1 MPGGAEGVAEERAG
15 IEERHLATETRLCRR
30 EEGGREAVSGSRV
43 PPPERSRPR
52 GRSGAV
58 LSGAQPR
65 GPAAPPARPA
75 LRGGGCPS
83 EAAPAPLPASRAAW
97 TTGKMD
103 GHVLGWI
110 VLLWLAAEVEGLQV
124 TVPEKKKVAML
135 FQPALLRCHFST
147 SSTQP
152 AVVQWRYKSYCQDR
166 MGEALGMVTSGLQ
179 TMSKR
184 NLDWDPYLDCVDS
197 RRTVRV
203 VASKQGSAITIGDF
217 YKERDVSIVHDA
229 DLQIGKLMW
238 GDSGLYYC
246 LIITPDDV
254 EGKNEE
260 SVELLVL
267 EWVFVGLVILGAFL
281 FFLLVGICW
290 CQCCP
295 HSCCCYVRCPC
306 CPESCCC
313 PRALYVAG
321 KAAKAGYPPP
331 VPTMPGPY
339 YIPSVPVAGVP
350 SPAVLMDKS
359 HPPPLAPSDSGGG
372 SQNAV
377 RKGYR
382 IQTDKDRDSM
392 KVLYYVEKELAQFD
406 PSRRMRERYNNTVSE
421 LSSLHE
427 EDLNYRQPYRQA
439 RRKPLP
445 PAGDLDGD
453 AEYWAGVIGGG
464 STSRSQ
470 AVSEYRD
477 ERDSYWHSQQ
487 RSKSEMLSRKS
498 FSVGVPAVSMDEL
511 AAFAES
517 YSQRP
522 RRADS
527 QETRRFERSESH
539 SGRSGGLPH
548 QDSSMEE
555 YYSKR
560 SRGNREPLTD
570 SDRGWSYS
578 PPRRRAH
585 EEKHLP
591 RLVSRTPGGSQK
603 YDHSYLS
610 SVLERKSRSYDESGD
625 HCATPSKLSSQP
637 SQRGG
642 GTYYAW
648 SPPSTYKAEKSQQ
661 QPQQPP
667 SSQEEDEEEDSL
679 PPYSERE
686 LSRGPSY
693 RAREQAYLNAS
704 DKKRKKDPKKT
715 NDFPTRMSLV
725 V

>member
-1 MPGGAEGVAEERAG
+1 ME
-15 IEERHLATETRLCRR
+15 
-30 EEGGREAVSGSRV
+30 
-43 PPPERSRPR
+43 
-52 GRSGAV
+52 
-58 LSGAQPR
+58 
-65 GPAAPPARPA
+65 
-75 LRGGGCPS
+75 
-83 EAAPAPLPASRAAW
+83 
-97 TTGKMD
+97 

-166 MGEALGMVTSGLQ
+166 MGEALGMATSGVQ

-203 VASKQGSAITIGDF
+203 VASKQGSAVTIGDF

-267 EWVFVGLVILGAFL
+267 GRTGLLAD
-281 FFLLVGICW
+281 LLPSFAVEIM
-290 CQCCP
+290 P
-295 HSCCCYVRCPC
+295 V
-306 CPESCCC
+306 
-313 PRALYVAG
+313 YVAG
-321 KAAKAGYPPP
+321 KAAKAGYPPA
-331 VPTMPGPY
+331 VSSMPGPY

-359 HPPPLAPSDSGGG
+359 HPPPLAPSDATGG

-382 IQTDKDRDSM
+382 IQTDKERDSM

-406 PSRRMRERYNNTVSE
+406 PARRMRERYNNTISE

-427 EDLNYRQPYRQA
+427 DDLNFRQPYRQA

-470 AVSEYRD
+470 AVSDYRD
-477 ERDSYWHSQQ
+477 ERDSFRHSQQ

-517 YSQRP
+517 YSQRA

-527 QETRRFERSESH
+527 QETRRFERSESR
-539 SGRSGGLPH
+539 GGGLHH
-548 QDSSMEE
+548 QDSSLEE
-555 YYSKR
+555 YYTKR

-625 HCATPSKLSSQP
+625 RCETPSKLSSQP

-648 SPPSTYKAEKSQQ
+648 SPPSTYKPEPSQQ
-661 QPQQPP
+661 QSQQSP
-667 SSQEEDEEEDSL
+667 SSDQEDGEDTL

-704 DKKRKKDPKKT
+704 DKKRKKEPKKT

>member
-1 MPGGAEGVAEERAG
+1 ME
-15 IEERHLATETRLCRR
+15 
-30 EEGGREAVSGSRV
+30 
-43 PPPERSRPR
+43 
-52 GRSGAV
+52 
-58 LSGAQPR
+58 
-65 GPAAPPARPA
+65 
-75 LRGGGCPS
+75 
-83 EAAPAPLPASRAAW
+83 
-97 TTGKMD
+97 

-110 VLLWLAAEVEGLQV
+110 VLLWLAAEMEGLQV

-152 AVVQWRYKSYCQDR
+152 AVVQWRFKSYCQDR
-166 MGEALGMVTSGLQ
+166 MGEALGMATSGLQ

-203 VASKQGSAITIGDF
+203 VASKQGSAVTIGDF

-267 EWVFVGLVILGAFL
+267 VYE
-281 FFLLVGICW
+281 
-290 CQCCP
+290 
-295 HSCCCYVRCPC
+295 
-306 CPESCCC
+306 
-313 PRALYVAG
+313 AG
-321 KAAKAGYPPP
+321 KAAKAGYPP
-331 VPTMPGPY
+331 VISSMPGPY
-339 YIPSVPVAGVP
+339 YIPTVPVAGVP

-359 HPPPLAPSDSGGG
+359 HPPPLAPSESSGG

-382 IQTDKDRDSM
+382 IQTDKERDSM

-406 PSRRMRERYNNTVSE
+406 PARRMRERYNNTISE

-427 EDLNYRQPYRQA
+427 EELNFRQPYRQA

-470 AVSEYRD
+470 AVPDYRD
-477 ERDSYWHSQQ
+477 ERDSFRHSQQ

-517 YSQRP
+517 YSQRT

-539 SGRSGGLPH
+539 GGRGGGLPH

-555 YYSKR
+555 YYTKR

-625 HCATPSKLSSQP
+625 RCETPSKLSSQP

-648 SPPSTYKAEKSQQ
+648 SPPSTYKPEKPQQ
-661 QPQQPP
+661 QSQQPP
-667 SSQEEDEEEDSL
+667 PPPQQEEGEDTL

-704 DKKRKKDPKKT
+704 DKKRKKEPKKT

>member
-1 MPGGAEGVAEERAG
+1 
-15 IEERHLATETRLCRR
+15 
-30 EEGGREAVSGSRV
+30 
-43 PPPERSRPR
+43 
-52 GRSGAV
+52 
-58 LSGAQPR
+58 
-65 GPAAPPARPA
+65 
-75 LRGGGCPS
+75 
-83 EAAPAPLPASRAAW
+83 
-97 TTGKMD
+97 
-103 GHVLGWI
+103 
-110 VLLWLAAEVEGLQV
+110 LLAEVEGLQV

-267 EWVFVGLVILGAFL
+267 GRTGLLADLLPSFAVEIMPEWVFVGLVILGAFL

-321 KAAKAGYPPP
+321 KAAKAGYPPA
-331 VPTMPGPY
+331 VSAMPGPY
-339 YIPSVPVAGVP
+339 YIPSVSVAGVP

-359 HPPPLAPSDSGGG
+359 HPPPLAPSEASAG

-382 IQTDKDRDSM
+382 IQADKDRDSM

-406 PSRRMRERYNNTVSE
+406 PARRMRERYNNTVSE

-427 EDLNYRQPYRQA
+427 EDLNFRQPYRQA

-445 PAGDLDGD
+445 PAGDADGD
-453 AEYWAGVIGGG
+453 AEYWAGVVG

-470 AVSEYRD
+470 AVSDYRD

-517 YSQRP
+517 YGQQRP
-522 RRADS
+522 RRGGRAG
-527 QETRRFERSESH
+527 QKESY
-539 SGRSGGLPH
+539 G
-548 QDSSMEE
+548 
-555 YYSKR
+555 KR
-560 SRGNREPLTD
+560 CRASREPLTD
-570 SDRGWSYS
+570 SERGWSYS
-578 PPRRRAH
+578 PPRRRTH

-642 GTYYAW
+642 STYYAW
-648 SPPSTYKAEKSQQ
+648 SPPSTYKAEKSQPPPP
-661 QPQQPP
+661 PQ
-667 SSQEEDEEEDSL
+667 SSSPEQDEEEEDSL

>member
-1 MPGGAEGVAEERAG
+1 MPG
-15 IEERHLATETRLCRR
+15 R
-30 EEGGREAVSGSRV
+30 EQLQELLYR
-43 PPPERSRPR
+43 
-52 GRSGAV
+52 
-58 LSGAQPR
+58 
-65 GPAAPPARPA
+65 
-75 LRGGGCPS
+75 CPD
-83 EAAPAPLPASRAAW
+83 P
-97 TTGKMD
+97 
-103 GHVLGWI
+103 
-110 VLLWLAAEVEGLQV
+110 EVEGLQV

-267 EWVFVGLVILGAFL
+267 GRTGLLAD
-281 FFLLVGICW
+281 LLPSFAVEIM
-290 CQCCP
+290 P
-295 HSCCCYVRCPC
+295 V
-306 CPESCCC
+306 
-313 PRALYVAG
+313 YVAG

-610 SVLERKSRSYDESGD
+610 SVLERKSRSYDENGD

-661 QPQQPP
+661 QPQQSP

-715 NDFPTRMSLV
+715 VRPCLV
-725 V
+725 VLVQIG

>member
-1 MPGGAEGVAEERAG
+1 
-15 IEERHLATETRLCRR
+15 
-30 EEGGREAVSGSRV
+30 
-43 PPPERSRPR
+43 
-52 GRSGAV
+52 
-58 LSGAQPR
+58 
-65 GPAAPPARPA
+65 
-75 LRGGGCPS
+75 
-83 EAAPAPLPASRAAW
+83 
-97 TTGKMD
+97 MD

-110 VLLWLAAEVEGLQV
+110 VLLWIAAEVEGLQV

-267 EWVFVGLVILGAFL
+267 
-281 FFLLVGICW
+281 
-290 CQCCP
+290 
-295 HSCCCYVRCPC
+295 
-306 CPESCCC
+306 
-313 PRALYVAG
+313 
-321 KAAKAGYPPP
+321 
-331 VPTMPGPY
+331 
-339 YIPSVPVAGVP
+339 
-350 SPAVLMDKS
+350 
-359 HPPPLAPSDSGGG
+359 
-372 SQNAV
+372 AV

-382 IQTDKDRDSM
+382 IQADKDRDSM

-406 PSRRMRERYNNTVSE
+406 PARRMRERYNNTVSE

-427 EDLNYRQPYRQA
+427 EDLNFRQPYRQA

-445 PAGDLDGD
+445 PAGDADGD
-453 AEYWAGVIGGG
+453 AEYWAGMVG

-470 AVSEYRD
+470 AVSDYRD

-517 YSQRP
+517 YGQQQQRP

-527 QETRRFERSESH
+527 QELRRFERSESH
-539 SGRSGGLPH
+539 GGRGGALPR
-548 QDSSMEE
+548 QDSSLEE

-560 SRGNREPLTD
+560 CRASREPLTD
-570 SDRGWSYS
+570 SERGWSYS

-610 SVLERKSRSYDESGD
+610 SVLDRKSRSYDESGD

-642 GTYYAW
+642 STYYAW
-648 SPPSTYKAEKSQQ
+648 SPPSTYKGEKSQPPP
-661 QPQQPP
+661 PQ
-667 SSQEEDEEEDSL
+667 SSSPEQDEEEEDSL

-715 NDFPTRMSLV
+715 VRPCLV
-725 V
+725 VLVQIG

>member
-1 MPGGAEGVAEERAG
+1 
-15 IEERHLATETRLCRR
+15 
-30 EEGGREAVSGSRV
+30 
-43 PPPERSRPR
+43 
-52 GRSGAV
+52 
-58 LSGAQPR
+58 
-65 GPAAPPARPA
+65 
-75 LRGGGCPS
+75 
-83 EAAPAPLPASRAAW
+83 
-97 TTGKMD
+97 MD

-124 TVPEKKKVAML
+124 TMPEKKKVAML

-152 AVVQWRYKSYCQDR
+152 AVVQWRFKSYCQDR
-166 MGEALGMVTSGLQ
+166 VGEALGMATSGLQ

-203 VASKQGSAITIGDF
+203 VASKQGSAVTIGDF
-217 YKERDVSIVHDA
+217 YKERDISIVHDA

-267 EWVFVGLVILGAFL
+267 V
-281 FFLLVGICW
+281 
-290 CQCCP
+290 
-295 HSCCCYVRCPC
+295 
-306 CPESCCC
+306 
-313 PRALYVAG
+313 YVAG

-331 VPTMPGPY
+331 VSSMPGAY
-339 YIPSVPVAGVP
+339 YIPSVPVTGVP

-359 HPPPLAPSDSGGG
+359 HPPPLAPGDTSGG

-377 RKGYR
+377 CKGYR
-382 IQTDKDRDSM
+382 IQADKERDSM

-406 PSRRMRERYNNTVSE
+406 PARRTMRERYNNTISE

-427 EDLNYRQPYRQA
+427 EDLNFRKPYCQS

-453 AEYWAGVIGGG
+453 AEYWAGVMDGG

-470 AVSEYRD
+470 AVSDYRD
-477 ERDSYWHSQQ
+477 ERDTFWHSQQ

-517 YSQRP
+517 YSQRM

-527 QETRRFERSESH
+527 QETRRFEHSESH
-539 SGRSGGLPH
+539 GGRSGGLPH
-548 QDSSMEE
+548 QDGSIEE
-555 YYSKR
+555 YYTKR

-570 SDRGWSYS
+570 SDQGWSYS

-610 SVLERKSRSYDESGD
+610 SMLERKSRSYDESGD
-625 HCATPSKLSSQP
+625 RSETPSKLSSQP

-667 SSQEEDEEEDSL
+667 SSPEQEDEEDTL

>member
-267 EWVFVGLVILGAFL
+267 V
-281 FFLLVGICW
+281 
-290 CQCCP
+290 
-295 HSCCCYVRCPC
+295 
-306 CPESCCC
+306 
-313 PRALYVAG
+313 YVAG

>member
-1 MPGGAEGVAEERAG
+1 
-15 IEERHLATETRLCRR
+15 
-30 EEGGREAVSGSRV
+30 
-43 PPPERSRPR
+43 
-52 GRSGAV
+52 
-58 LSGAQPR
+58 
-65 GPAAPPARPA
+65 
-75 LRGGGCPS
+75 
-83 EAAPAPLPASRAAW
+83 
-97 TTGKMD
+97 MD

-267 EWVFVGLVILGAFL
+267 V
-281 FFLLVGICW
+281 
-290 CQCCP
+290 
-295 HSCCCYVRCPC
+295 
-306 CPESCCC
+306 
-313 PRALYVAG
+313 YVAG
-321 KAAKAGYPPP
+321 KAAKAGYPPA
-331 VPTMPGPY
+331 VSAMPGPY

-359 HPPPLAPSDSGGG
+359 HPPPLAPSEASGG

-382 IQTDKDRDSM
+382 IQADKDRDSM

-406 PSRRMRERYNNTVSE
+406 PARRMRERYNNTVSE

-427 EDLNYRQPYRQA
+427 EDLNFRQPYRQA

-445 PAGDLDGD
+445 PAGDMDGD
-453 AEYWAGVIGGG
+453 AEYWAGVVGGG

-527 QETRRFERSESH
+527 QEMRRFERSESH
-539 SGRSGGLPH
+539 GGRGGGLPH

-555 YYSKR
+555 YYTKR
-560 SRGNREPLTD
+560 CRGNREPLTD

-585 EEKHLP
+585 EEKHFP

-642 GTYYAW
+642 STYYGW
-648 SPPSTYKAEKSQQ
+648 SPPSTYKAEKSQ
-661 QPQQPP
+661 PQQ
-667 SSQEEDEEEDSL
+667 SSSPEQDEEEEEDSL

>member
-1 MPGGAEGVAEERAG
+1 
-15 IEERHLATETRLCRR
+15 
-30 EEGGREAVSGSRV
+30 
-43 PPPERSRPR
+43 
-52 GRSGAV
+52 
-58 LSGAQPR
+58 
-65 GPAAPPARPA
+65 
-75 LRGGGCPS
+75 
-83 EAAPAPLPASRAAW
+83 
-97 TTGKMD
+97 
-103 GHVLGWI
+103 
-110 VLLWLAAEVEGLQV
+110 
-124 TVPEKKKVAML
+124 ML

-267 EWVFVGLVILGAFL
+267 V
-281 FFLLVGICW
+281 
-290 CQCCP
+290 
-295 HSCCCYVRCPC
+295 
-306 CPESCCC
+306 
-313 PRALYVAG
+313 YVAG
-321 KAAKAGYPPP
+321 KAAKAGYPPA
-331 VPTMPGPY
+331 VSAMPGPY

-359 HPPPLAPSDSGGG
+359 HPPPLAPSEASGG

-406 PSRRMRERYNNTVSE
+406 PARRMRERYNNTVSE

-427 EDLNYRQPYRQA
+427 EDLNFRQPYRQA

-445 PAGDLDGD
+445 PAGDMDGD
-453 AEYWAGVIGGG
+453 AEYWAGVVGGG

-470 AVSEYRD
+470 AVSDYRD

-527 QETRRFERSESH
+527 QEMRRFERSESR
-539 SGRSGGLPH
+539 GGGLPH

-555 YYSKR
+555 YYTKR
-560 SRGNREPLTD
+560 CRANREPLTD
-570 SDRGWSYS
+570 SERGWSYS

-642 GTYYAW
+642 STYYAW
-648 SPPSTYKAEKSQQ
+648 SPPSTYKAEKSQPPP
-661 QPQQPP
+661 PQ
-667 SSQEEDEEEDSL
+667 SSSPEQDEEEEDSL

-715 NDFPTRMSLV
+715 VRPCLV
-725 V
+725 VLVQIG

>member
-1 MPGGAEGVAEERAG
+1 
-15 IEERHLATETRLCRR
+15 
-30 EEGGREAVSGSRV
+30 
-43 PPPERSRPR
+43 
-52 GRSGAV
+52 
-58 LSGAQPR
+58 
-65 GPAAPPARPA
+65 
-75 LRGGGCPS
+75 
-83 EAAPAPLPASRAAW
+83 
-97 TTGKMD
+97 MD

-110 VLLWLAAEVEGLQV
+110 VLLWLAAEMEGLQV

-152 AVVQWRYKSYCQDR
+152 AVVQWRFKSYCQDR
-166 MGEALGMVTSGLQ
+166 MGEALGMATSGLQ

-203 VASKQGSAITIGDF
+203 VASKQGSAVTIGDF

-267 EWVFVGLVILGAFL
+267 GRTGLLAD
-281 FFLLVGICW
+281 LLPSFAVEIM
-290 CQCCP
+290 P
-295 HSCCCYVRCPC
+295 V
-306 CPESCCC
+306 
-313 PRALYVAG
+313 YVAG
-321 KAAKAGYPPP
+321 KAAKAGYPPA
-331 VPTMPGPY
+331 VSSMPGPY

-359 HPPPLAPSDSGGG
+359 HPPPLAPSESSGG

-382 IQTDKDRDSM
+382 IQTDKERDSM

-406 PSRRMRERYNNTVSE
+406 PARRMRERYNNTISE

-427 EDLNYRQPYRQA
+427 EDLNFRQPYRQV

-470 AVSEYRD
+470 AVSDYRD
-477 ERDSYWHSQQ
+477 ERDSFWHSQQ

-517 YSQRP
+517 YSQRT

-539 SGRSGGLPH
+539 GGRGGGLPH

-555 YYSKR
+555 YYTKR

-625 HCATPSKLSSQP
+625 HNETPSKLSSQP

-661 QPQQPP
+661 QSQQPP
-667 SSQEEDEEEDSL
+667 PPPQEEEGEDTL

-715 NDFPTRMSLV
+715 VRPCLV
-725 V
+725 FLIQTG